1 MNNLKAVSCNDPTGE
16 PGTRGPEGP
25 KVEPFVA
32 RMLMEHAE
40 LQEKVTKLDKFIDSD
55 KFSELSVV
63 KQDLLVNQY
72 NAMLTY
78 LGILEMRL
86 KVEGVKL

>member
-1 MNNLKAVSCNDPTGE
+1 MEELVTVSKNDPTGE
-16 PGTRGPEGP
+16 PGQIGPIYP
-25 KVEPFVA
+25 DYVN
-32 RMLMEHAE
+32 RMLIEHSD
-40 LQEKVTKLDKFIDSD
+40 LKEKITKLDKFIDSD
-55 KFSELSVV
+55 KFSELSIV

-86 KVEGVKL
+86 KIEGVKP

>member
-1 MNNLKAVSCNDPTGE
+1 MKEIIPVSKNDPCGE
-16 PGTRGPEGP
+16 PGQIGPIYP
-25 KVEPFVA
+25 DYVN
-32 RMLMEHAE
+32 RMIFERSDLK
-40 LQEKVTKLDKFIDSD
+40 EKVTKLDKFIDSD
-55 KFSELSVV
+55 KFSELSIV

-86 KVEGVKL
+86 KVEGVQI